1 MKKTISTPARLAALA
16 LTALLASP
24 CAIADKGD
32 KGEKGGK
39 HGHGNKHEQRDDDR
53 RYDDR
58 RYDDRRDDISIQL
71 YFGNNDRRIVNE
83 YYAPE
88 FRAGH
93 CPPGL
98 AKKGNGCMPPGQA
111 KKWRKGQPLPQGVA
125 YYELPQ
131 DLVYRMPPPPPR
143 HRYVRV
149 GSDIL
154 LLSIGS
160 GIVVDAMID
169 IGR

>member
-16 LTALLASP
+16 LTALLASTG
-24 CAIADKGD
+24 ALADKGD
-32 KGEKGGK
+32 KGGK

-58 RYDDRRDDISIQL
+58 RDDISIQV

-125 YYELPQ
+125 YYELPH

>member
-1 MKKTISTPARLAALA
+1 MKKTISTPARLAVLA
-16 LTALLASP
+16 LTALLASTG
-24 CAIADKGD
+24 ALADKGD
-32 KGEKGGK
+32 KGGK

-58 RYDDRRDDISIQL
+58 RDDISIQV

-125 YYELPQ
+125 YYELPH

>member
-1 MKKTISTPARLAALA
+1 MKKKISTPARLAALT
-16 LTALLASP
+16 LTALLASTGTL
-24 CAIADKGD
+24 ADKGD
-32 KGEKGGK
+32 KGGK

-58 RYDDRRDDISIQL
+58 RNDISIQV

-111 KKWRKGQPLPQGVA
+111 KKWRKGQPLPQGIA
-125 YYELPQ
+125 YYELPH

>member
-1 MKKTISTPARLAALA
+1 MNIRVTGAIGIAALTLA
-16 LTALLASP
+16 ALLASGT
-24 CAIADKGD
+24 ALAD
-32 KGEKGGK
+32 KGGK
-39 HGHGNKHEQRDDDR
+39 HGKGHGDKHEYRDDDR
-53 RYDDR
+53 YDN
-58 RYDDRRDDISIQL
+58 DRRDDVSIQL
-71 YFGNNDRRIVNE
+71 YFGSNDRRIVNE
-83 YYAPE
+83 YYAPQ
-88 FRAGH
+88 FHSGH

-98 AKKGNGCMPPGQA
+98 AKKGNGCLPPGQA

-125 YYELPQ
+125 YYELPA

-160 GIVVDAMID
+160 GIVVDAMIN
-169 IGR
+169 IGGY

>member
-1 MKKTISTPARLAALA
+1 MYKKIPTATRLAVLA
-16 LTALLASP
+16 FSALLASAS
-24 CAIADKGD
+24 AIADKGD
-32 KGEKGGK
+32 KGDKGGK
-39 HGHGNKHEQRDDDR
+39 HGHGHKHEQHVDDR

-58 RYDDRRDDISIQL
+58 HYDDRRDDVSIQL

-88 FRAGH
+88 FRSGH

-111 KKWRKGQPLPQGVA
+111 KKWRKGYPLPPSVV
-125 YYELPQ
+125 YYELPP
-131 DLVYRMPPPPPR
+131 DLIYRMPPPPPR

>member
-1 MKKTISTPARLAALA
+1 MNKKIPTTARLAVLA
-16 LTALLASP
+16 FSALLASTS
-24 CAIADKGD
+24 AIADKGD
-32 KGEKGGK
+32 KGDKGGK

-58 RYDDRRDDISIQL
+58 RYDDRRDDISIQV

-88 FRAGH
+88 FRSGH

-111 KKWRKGQPLPQGVA
+111 RKWQKGRPLPQGVA
-125 YYELPQ
+125 YYELPR
-131 DLVYRMPPPPPR
+131 DLVYRLPPPPPSY
-143 HRYVRV
+143 RYVRV
-149 GSDIL
+149 ASDVL
-154 LLSIGS
+154 LLSGS
-160 GIVVDAMID
+160 GIVIDAMID

>member
-1 MKKTISTPARLAALA
+1 MKKKISTPARLAALT
-16 LTALLASP
+16 LTALLASTGTL
-24 CAIADKGD
+24 ADKGD
-32 KGEKGGK
+32 KGGK

-58 RYDDRRDDISIQL
+58 RNDISIQV

-111 KKWRKGQPLPQGVA
+111 KKWRKGQPLPHGVA
-125 YYELPQ
+125 YYELPH